1 MKLRFVCTG
10 AGLLRLGL
18 LVLLVLAGALVGPVG
33 LLAQGSSAKPA
44 AADGSAGS
52 SASGFSIETEMLTY
66 RALESNS
73 EAIACEV
80 AAYLHGTTANF
91 KNPSAGAVCN
101 VAGSGAGA
109 GAGANS
115 GVIVLPFDRTVY
127 ADFQIWR
134 SDMQTMAEFEE
145 RGAGACAAPSAA
157 AGAATGTPPPP
168 RGRGLTA
175 SSATTAVGGVAG
187 ALALA
192 TPAGAAL
199 TTASGVLGL
208 FAREESASPVGGTI
222 QDQAFMDNVSR
233 ELRALSVSVLMPSVY
248 APYALTSIDA
258 ARSPFLVALN
268 ALLHTRDCLVASKG
282 AEDSD
287 VKNIDDFL
295 AAIASA
301 PASAKAGASGGSG
314 TGAGAGGGAGS
325 AATAPAA
332 SSTSHLESVLSADGL
347 AQRLGADPATGM
359 IPDSAP
365 QHVLLLKALESG
377 GSVNHSSS
385 IFGSKMS
392 FSGGSVGT
400 FALFDLRGQVECSG
414 NVYEYAGTV
423 SAKKFNKELR
433 NYVPDPAA
441 QVIFSRGGCGAH

>member
-1 MKLRFVCTG
+1 MKLRFDCAG
-10 AGLLRLGL
+10 ARMRGLAL
-18 LVLLVLAGALVGPVG
+18 LVLLVLAGASVGPVG
-33 LLAQGSSAKPA
+33 LLAQSASAKPA
-44 AADGSAGS
+44 AADGSSGS

-80 AAYLHGTTANF
+80 AAFLHGTTANF
-91 KNPSAGAVCN
+91 KNPPAGAVCN

-109 GAGANS
+109 GS
-115 GVIVLPFDRTVY
+115 SVIVLPFDRSVY

-145 RGAGACAAPSAA
+145 RGAGACAAPAA
-157 AGAATGTPPPP
+157 SPGAATGAPAPP

-175 SSATTAVGGVAG
+175 SSTAGGVAG

-199 TTASGVLGL
+199 STASGVLGL
-208 FAREESASPVGGTI
+208 FAKQESSSPVGGTI

-233 ELRALSVSVLMPSVY
+233 ELRALNVSVLMPSVY
-248 APYALTSIDA
+248 TPYALTSIDA

-282 AEDSD
+282 ADDSD

-295 AAIASA
+295 AALESSPSSA
-301 PASAKAGASGGSG
+301 AKTGAGQGTGG
-314 TGAGAGGGAGS
+314 TGAATGAGN
-325 AATAPAA
+325 AATPPAA
-332 SSTSHLESVLSADGL
+332 PSPSHLESVLSADGL
-347 AQRLGADPATGM
+347 AQRLGADPATGA

-365 QHVLLLKALESG
+365 QHVLLVKALESG

-400 FALFDLRGQVECSG
+400 YALFDLRGQVECSG

-423 SAKKFNKELR
+423 SAKKFNKALLD
-433 NYVPDPAA
+433 YVPDPAA
-441 QVIFSRGGCGAH
+441 QVIFSRGGCGSH

>member
-1 MKLRFVCTG
+1 
-10 AGLLRLGL
+10 
-18 LVLLVLAGALVGPVG
+18 
-33 LLAQGSSAKPA
+33 
-44 AADGSAGS
+44 
-52 SASGFSIETEMLTY
+52 
-66 RALESNS
+66 
-73 EAIACEV
+73 
-80 AAYLHGTTANF
+80 
-91 KNPSAGAVCN
+91 
-101 VAGSGAGA
+101 
-109 GAGANS
+109 
-115 GVIVLPFDRTVY
+115 
-127 ADFQIWR
+127 
-134 SDMQTMAEFEE
+134 
-145 RGAGACAAPSAA
+145 
-157 AGAATGTPPPP
+157 
-168 RGRGLTA
+168 
-175 SSATTAVGGVAG
+175 
-187 ALALA
+187 LALA
-192 TPAGAAL
+192 TPVGAAL
-199 TTASGVLGL
+199 STASGVLGL
-208 FAREESASPVGGTI
+208 FAKEESASPVGGTI

-233 ELRALSVSVLMPSVY
+233 ELRALNVSVLMPSVY
-248 APYALTSIDA
+248 TPYALTSIDA

-301 PASAKAGASGGSG
+301 PSPAAK
-314 TGAGAGGGAGS
+314 TGAGAGSGGTGAGGSAGAGAGS
-325 AATAPAA
+325 AATAPTAA
-332 SSTSHLESVLSADGL
+332 STSHLESVLSADGL
-347 AQRLGADPATGM
+347 AQRLGADPATGA

-365 QHVLLLKALESG
+365 QHVLLVKALESG

-392 FSGGSVGT
+392 YSGGSVGT

>member
-1 MKLRFVCTG
+1 MKLRFDCTG
-10 AGLLRLGL
+10 ARMRGLA
-18 LVLLVLAGALVGPVG
+18 LLVLAGVWAGPAV
-33 LLAQGSSAKPA
+33 LLAQGSAAKPA
-44 AADGSAGS
+44 AAEGSSGG

-80 AAYLHGTTANF
+80 AAFLHGTTANF
-91 KNPSAGAVCN
+91 KNPPAGSVCN

-109 GAGANS
+109 GS
-115 GVIVLPFDRTVY
+115 GVIVLPFDRSVY

-134 SDMQTMAEFEE
+134 SDMQTMAEFEA
-145 RGAGACAAPSAA
+145 RGAGACAAPAA
-157 AGAATGTPPPP
+157 GAGAATGSGAPAPP
-168 RGRGLTA
+168 RGRGLTS
-175 SSATTAVGGVAG
+175 SSASTAAGGVAG

-192 TPAGAAL
+192 TPVGAAL
-199 TTASGVLGL
+199 STASGVLGL
-208 FAREESASPVGGTI
+208 FAKEESASPVGGTI

-233 ELRALSVSVLMPSVY
+233 ELRALNVSVLMPSVY
-248 APYALTSIDA
+248 TPYALTSIDA

-301 PASAKAGASGGSG
+301 PSPAAK
-314 TGAGAGGGAGS
+314 TGAGAGSGGTGAGGSAGAGAGS
-325 AATAPAA
+325 AATAPTAA
-332 SSTSHLESVLSADGL
+332 STSHLESVLSADGL
-347 AQRLGADPATGM
+347 AQRLGADPATGA

-365 QHVLLLKALESG
+365 QHVLLVKALESG

-392 FSGGSVGT
+392 YSGGSVGT